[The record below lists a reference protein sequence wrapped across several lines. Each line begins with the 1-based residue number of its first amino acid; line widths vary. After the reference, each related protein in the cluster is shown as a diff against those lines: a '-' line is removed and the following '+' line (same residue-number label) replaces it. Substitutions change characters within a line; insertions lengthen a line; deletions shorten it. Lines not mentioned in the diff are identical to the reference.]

1 MEKVFTVSHKVIV
14 PTDFTG
20 FVSLS
25 EMEKTAVLFD
35 LVSTVK
41 ELNKKIK
48 TLELASSPKEQG
60 TEPSTVSTDD
70 TAKPVDVAPK
80 AKVASTGKNGA
91 HHKGGRIGVQTGK
104 TCKYRY
110 ISYDKKKNVYIAE
123 TEDRGERLRMGR
135 DKDPV
140 ALALKVDAFLDKFE
154 ADNPTA
160 KKRPRN
166 KNFHPEVMEVYVAQ
180 QAQKEK
186 K

>member
-1 MEKVFTVSHKVIV
+1 MEKVFTLSHKVIV

-35 LVSTVK
+35 LVSTVN
-41 ELNKKIK
+41 ELEKKTK
-48 TLELASSPKEQG
+48 TLEMASRPQEQD
-60 TEPSTVSTDD
+60 TEPPAAD
-70 TAKPVDVAPK
+70 TADTVKPVDVAPK

-123 TEDRGERLRMGR
+123 TEDRGKRLRMGR

-166 KNFHPEVMEVYVAQ
+166 KNFHPEIMKLYVAQ
-180 QAQKEK
+180 QPQEEK
-186 K
+186 